1 MTRRL
6 FVLMAL
12 GTLLGCSDGMGPAVR
27 DVQIRIGNDSPNSF
41 TNVAVIFPEDEVD
54 YGAVNAGGV
63 SEYRA
68 VSVAYRFAR
77 IDVQIGSTEVR
88 IQPFDYMGEEPLEP
102 GRYTYS
108 LYFFG
113 EYLQLEL
120 KRDD

>member
-1 MTRRL
+1 
-6 FVLMAL
+6 MAL
-12 GTLLGCSDGMGPAVR
+12 GTFLGCSDGVGPLAS
-27 DVQIRIGNDSPNSF
+27 DVQIRIGNDSPNAF
-41 TNVAVIFPEDEVD
+41 TSVAVIFPEDEVD

-88 IQPFDYMGEEPLEP
+88 IQPRDYVGEEPLEP

-108 LYFFG
+108 LYFLG
-113 EYLQLEL
+113 EHLQLEL
-120 KRDD
+120 KRDN